1 MYEKEINKSKY
12 VDHKEEY
19 AIGNLMKPRQVA
31 YAIKELRGL
40 TEDKKKELAVLV
52 DAGLNFYEAQ
62 QNLKDFYILVNEIH
76 HLYLWTFNV
85 SNRVEVYKKLKATGI
100 IDQFDRSK
108 KSAYWPKRLLIMLII
123 WQITFVDIIYE
134 I

>member
-1 MYEKEINKSKY
+1 
-12 VDHKEEY
+12 
-19 AIGNLMKPRQVA
+19 MKPRQVA

-52 DAGLNFYEAQ
+52 DVGLNFYEAQ